1 MTLNTRNIYG
11 HELIGL
17 QVVIQIKSCHN
28 SSAINGTIIDETKNM
43 FTVMNKSG
51 KIKLPKKEIKLNLT
65 LPNQYK
71 VTLDGKKL
79 INRPEDRIKMFRRNQ
94 RLVT

>member
-1 MTLNTRNIYG
+1 MPLNTRNIYG

-17 QVVIQIKSCHN
+17 QVVIEIESCYN
-28 SSAINGTIIDETKNM
+28 SSVINGIIIDETKNT

-51 KIKLPKKEIKLNLT
+51 KIKLPKKEIKLSLT

>member
-1 MTLNTRNIYG
+1 MPLNTKNIYG

-17 QVVIQIKSCHN
+17 KVAIEIKSCHN
-28 SSAINGTIIDETKNM
+28 PSAINGIIIDETKNM
-43 FTVMNKSG
+43 FIIMNKSG
-51 KIKLPKKEIKLNLT
+51 KIKIPKKEIKLNLT
-65 LPNQYK
+65 LPSQYK
-71 VTLDGKKL
+71 LTLDGKKL

>member
-1 MTLNTRNIYG
+1 MPHNNQNIYG

-17 QVVIQIKSCHN
+17 KATVECISCRNSPAIQ
-28 SSAINGTIIDETKNM
+28 GVIIDESKNM
-43 FTVMNKSG
+43 FTIMYETG
-51 KIKLPKKEIKLNLT
+51 KIKIPKKEIKLNLT

-94 RLVT
+94 RLAT

>member
-1 MTLNTRNIYG
+1 MPLNTRNIYG

-17 QVVIQIKSCHN
+17 QVVIQIKSWHN

-43 FTVMNKSG
+43 FTVMNKTG

>member
-1 MTLNTRNIYG
+1 MPRNTRNIYG

-17 QVVIQIKSCHN
+17 QAAIEIQCCHN
-28 SSAINGTIIDETKNM
+28 SSTIKGIIIDETKNM

-51 KIKLPKKEIKLNLT
+51 KMKVSKKKIKLHLT
-65 LPNQYK
+65 LPNLHK
-71 VTLDGKKL
+71 VTLDGTKI

-94 RLVT
+94 RLAT

>member
-1 MTLNTRNIYG
+1 MPRNTQNIYG

-17 QVVIQIKSCHN
+17 QVAIEIRSRHN
-28 SSAINGTIIDETKNM
+28 SSAINGIIIDETKNM
-43 FTVMNKSG
+43 FIVMNKTRKIKVSKK
-51 KIKLPKKEIKLNLT
+51 KIKLQLT
-65 LPNQYK
+65 LPNQHK